1 MLLDP
6 IFYLAAVP
14 AVIFAGL
21 AKGGFA
27 GLGLLATPLMTLV
40 VSPLRAAA
48 IMLPILIAQDI
59 VSVWVY
65 RHSWDRRNLAILA
78 PSAAFGIILGYLL
91 AARVSDA
98 AVTLTV
104 GVIAT
109 MFAARR
115 LIIERRAHRPEAR
128 PADLPRGIL
137 WGSVL
142 GFTSMI
148 AHAGAPPYQIYVMP
162 QRLAP
167 SIFVGTGALLFAITN
182 LLKVPPYFDLG
193 QFSRE
198 NLAASAA
205 LLPLAVL
212 ATWAGV
218 LIVRRFPAQR
228 FYTFV
233 YCLLIVVGAK
243 LIYDG
248 TSGLVT

>member
-6 IFYLAAVP
+6 IFYMAAVP

-48 IMLPILIAQDI
+48 IMLPILIAQDV
-59 VSVWVY
+59 VSVWAY
-65 RHSWDRRNLAILA
+65 RRSWDRRNLAILV
-78 PSAAFGIILGYLL
+78 PSSALGILLGYLL
-91 AARVSDA
+91 AAQVSDA

-104 GVIAT
+104 GLIAT
-109 MFAARR
+109 VFAARR
-115 LIIERRAHRPEAR
+115 LVIERAPHPPKAR
-128 PADLPRGIL
+128 RADLPRGIF

-167 SIFVGTGALLFAITN
+167 NVFVGTGALLFAITN

-193 QFSRE
+193 QFSRD
-198 NLAASAA
+198 NLLASAV
-205 LLPLAVL
+205 LLPLAVS
-212 ATWAGV
+212 ATWAGI
-218 LIVRRFPAQR
+218 LIVRRVPAQR
-228 FYTFV
+228 FYTLV
-233 YCLLIVVGAK
+233 YWLLIVVGAK

-248 TSGLVT
+248 ASGLMA

>member
-1 MLLDP
+1 M
-6 IFYLAAVP
+6 AAVP

-27 GLGLLATPLMTLV
+27 GLGLLATPLLTLV

-48 IMLPILIAQDI
+48 IMLPILIAQDA
-59 VSVWVY
+59 VSVWAY
-65 RHSWDRRNLAILA
+65 RHSWDRRNLVILV
-78 PSAAFGIILGYLL
+78 PSSACGILLGYLL
-91 AARVSDA
+91 AAQVSDA

-104 GVIAT
+104 GLIAT
-109 MFAARR
+109 VFAARR
-115 LIIERRAHRPEAR
+115 LVIERAPHPPKAR
-128 PADLPRGIL
+128 RADLPRGIF
-137 WGSVL
+137 WGSIL

-167 SIFVGTGALLFAITN
+167 NVFVGTGAILFAITN

-193 QFSRE
+193 QFSRD
-198 NLAASAA
+198 NLLASAV

-212 ATWAGV
+212 TTWLGV
-218 LIVRRFPAQR
+218 LIVRRVPAQR
-228 FYTFV
+228 FYTLV
-233 YCLLIVVGAK
+233 YSLLVLVGAK

-248 TSGLVT
+248 ASGLLA